1 LLYNPFNE
9 LLAMTTTNTTKGQEI
24 GSSNNNHRQESIIVA
39 TQDPRRWKALA
50 VLSLAQF
57 LIIMDTSIIGVALPE
72 IQQQFGFTQSDLQ
85 WIFSAYVIVF
95 GALLLLGGRLS
106 DIIGQ
111 RRIFVIG
118 FAILT
123 AASILAGLAS
133 SGNVLIAARALQ
145 GIGAALIAPSA
156 LSIVMNLFTIPSERN
171 KAMGFWGAA
180 APAGGTAGVFLGG
193 ILTAYVDWS
202 WVFLINVPIGIAVL
216 TLSGILLPKGD
227 NNNKKQTGR
236 VDYPGAL
243 SITGALVLLVY
254 AIVTANDAGWSSLQT
269 VSLLLT
275 STGLLGAFIMIQ
287 KRSRNPLIPLRIF
300 KTTNLLASNLV
311 MALLGAAW
319 IPMWFFLNLYLQQI
333 QGYGPFESGLALL
346 PMTAAI
352 MVLMIGASS
361 KLIGRLRVKHSLVAG
376 LGLLVVAMLLFVATP
391 STDGS
396 FITHVLPAS
405 LVAAGGM
412 SLAYIPALMS
422 AVSHARKEE
431 SGLASGIV
439 NTSYQIG
446 SALGLAI
453 VVTIASAQ
461 TLIDENNGV
470 GSIDALNNGYH
481 LAFTIAAI
489 VAAIAGIVAYVAIR
503 ESNSS
508 SEKEEKEVVVAVPT
522 G

>member
-1 LLYNPFNE
+1 
-9 LLAMTTTNTTKGQEI
+9 MTTTMKTTKPQEK
-24 GSSNNNHRQESIIVA
+24 GSSDHEQESLIA

-50 VLSLAQF
+50 LLSLAQF
-57 LIIMDTSIIGVALPE
+57 LIIMDTSIIGVALPA
-72 IQQQFGFTQSDLQ
+72 IQQQFGFSQSDLQ

-95 GALLLLGGRLS
+95 GGLLLLGGRLS
-106 DIIGQ
+106 DILGQ

-123 AASILAGLAS
+123 AASVLAGLAPN
-133 SGNVLIAARALQ
+133 GTMLIAARALQ

-156 LSIVMNLFTIPSERN
+156 MSIVMSLFTIPAERN

-193 ILTAYVDWS
+193 IITAYVDWS
-202 WVFLINVPIGIAVL
+202 WVFLVNIPIGIAVL
-216 TLSGILLPKGD
+216 ALTGMLLPHGKRH
-227 NNNKKQTGR
+227 KGR
-236 VDYPGAL
+236 VDYLGAF
-243 SITGALVLLVY
+243 SITGALILLVY

-275 STGLLGAFIMIQ
+275 STGLLGAFIIIQ
-287 KRSRNPLIPLRIF
+287 KRSREPLIPLRIF
-300 KTTNLLASNLV
+300 KTSNLLASNVV

-352 MVLMIGASS
+352 MALMIGASS
-361 KLIGRLRVKHSLVAG
+361 KLIRRLGLKHSLVGG
-376 LGLLVVAMLLFVATP
+376 LGLLAVAMLLFVATP
-391 STDGS
+391 SSKGS

-405 LVAAGGM
+405 LVSAGGM
-412 SLAYIPALMS
+412 SLSYIPALMS

-453 VVTIASAQ
+453 MVAIASTQ
-461 TLIDENNGV
+461 TLLDKNNGGI
-470 GSIDALNNGYH
+470 GSIDAVNNGFH
-481 LAFTIAAI
+481 FAFITAAI
-489 VAAIAGIVAYVAIR
+489 VAAIAAIVAFLVIKNPNT
-503 ESNSS
+503 SGG
-508 SEKEEKEVVVAVPT
+508 KEEVVVVPPT

>member
-1 LLYNPFNE
+1 
-9 LLAMTTTNTTKGQEI
+9 
-24 GSSNNNHRQESIIVA
+24 
-39 TQDPRRWKALA
+39 
-50 VLSLAQF
+50 
-57 LIIMDTSIIGVALPE
+57 MDTSIIGVALPE

-95 GALLLLGGRLS
+95 GALLLLGGRVS

-111 RRIFVIG
+111 LRIFVIG

-123 AASILAGLAS
+123 AASVLAGLAPN
-133 SGNVLIAARALQ
+133 GTILIAARALQ

-202 WVFLINVPIGIAVL
+202 WVFLINVPIGIVVL
-216 TLSGILLPKGD
+216 ALSGILLPKD
-227 NNNKKQTGR
+227 ENKKQTGR
-236 VDYPGAL
+236 VDYPGTL

-269 VSLLLT
+269 VSLLLI
-275 STGLLGAFIMIQ
+275 SAGLLGAFITIQ
-287 KRSRNPLIPLRIF
+287 KRSRDPLIPLRIF
-300 KTTNLLASNLV
+300 RTTNLLASNIV

-333 QGYGPFESGLALL
+333 QGYGAFESGLALL

-352 MVLMIGASS
+352 MALMIGASS
-361 KLIGRLRVKHSLVAG
+361 RLIRRLGIKHSLVAG
-376 LGLLVVAMLLFVATP
+376 LGLLAVAMLMFVATP
-391 STDGS
+391 STTTDGS

-439 NTSYQIG
+439 NTSYQTG

-453 VVTIASAQ
+453 VVAIASAQ
-461 TLIDENNGV
+461 TLLDENNGV
-470 GSIDALNNGYH
+470 GSIDALNNGYR
-481 LAFTIAAI
+481 LAFTTAAI
-489 VAAIAGIVAYVAIR
+489 VAAIAAIVAYVAIR
-503 ESNSS
+503 EPNTSGRK
-508 SEKEEKEVVVAVPT
+508 EKKKEVVVATPT

>member
-1 LLYNPFNE
+1 
-9 LLAMTTTNTTKGQEI
+9 MKTTTKTTKEQKIGDNNKQESKITTKGE
-24 GSSNNNHRQESIIVA
+24 
-39 TQDPRRWKALA
+39 DPRRWKALA
-50 VLSLAQF
+50 LLSLAQF

-72 IQQQFGFTQSDLQ
+72 IQQQFGFSQSDLQ

-95 GALLLLGGRLS
+95 GALLLLGGRVS

-123 AASILAGLAS
+123 AASVLAGLAS
-133 SGNVLIAARALQ
+133 SGTILIAARALQ
-145 GIGAALIAPSA
+145 GVGAALIAPSA
-156 LSIVMNLFTIPSERN
+156 LSILMNLFTIPSERN

-216 TLSGILLPKGD
+216 ALSGILLPKD
-227 NNNKKQTGR
+227 ENKKRTGR

-287 KRSRNPLIPLRIF
+287 KRSRDPLIPLHIF
-300 KTTNLLASNLV
+300 KTTNLLASNIV

-319 IPMWFFLNLYLQQI
+319 IPMWFFLNLYLQQV
-333 QGYGPFESGLALL
+333 QGYGAFESGLALL

-361 KLIGRLRVKHSLVAG
+361 RLIRRLGVKHSLVAG
-376 LGLLVVAMLLFVATP
+376 LGLVAVAMLMFVATP
-391 STDGS
+391 STTDGS

-422 AVSHARKEE
+422 AVSHARREE

-439 NTSYQIG
+439 NTSYQTG

-453 VVTIASAQ
+453 VVAIASAQ
-461 TLIDENNGV
+461 TLLDENNGV

-489 VAAIAGIVAYVAIR
+489 VAAIAAIVAYVAIR
-503 ESNSS
+503 EANSS
-508 SEKEEKEVVVAVPT
+508 GEKKEEKEVVAPT

>member
-1 LLYNPFNE
+1 
-9 LLAMTTTNTTKGQEI
+9 MTTTKTTKPQEK
-24 GSSNNNHRQESIIVA
+24 GSSDSEQESLIA

-50 VLSLAQF
+50 LLSLAQF
-57 LIIMDTSIIGVALPE
+57 LIIMDTSIIGVALPA
-72 IQQQFGFTQSDLQ
+72 IQQQFGFSQSDLQ

-95 GALLLLGGRLS
+95 GGLLLLGGRLS
-106 DIIGQ
+106 DILGQ
-111 RRIFVIG
+111 RTIFVIG

-123 AASILAGLAS
+123 AASVLAGLAPNGS
-133 SGNVLIAARALQ
+133 VLIAARALQ

-156 LSIVMNLFTIPSERN
+156 MSIVMSLFTIPAERN

-193 ILTAYVDWS
+193 IITAYIDWS
-202 WVFLINVPIGIAVL
+202 WVFLVNVPIGIAVL
-216 TLSGILLPKGD
+216 ALTGMLLPHGKRH
-227 NNNKKQTGR
+227 KGR
-236 VDYPGAL
+236 VDYLGAF
-243 SITGALVLLVY
+243 SITGALIILVY
-254 AIVTANDAGWSSLQT
+254 AIVTANDAGWNSLQT

-287 KRSRNPLIPLRIF
+287 KRSREPLIPLRIF
-300 KTTNLLASNLV
+300 KTSNLLASNVV

-352 MVLMIGASS
+352 MALMIGASS
-361 KLIGRLRVKHSLVAG
+361 KLIRRLGLKHSLVGG
-376 LGLLVVAMLLFVATP
+376 LGLLAVAMLLFVATP
-391 STDGS
+391 SSKGS

-412 SLAYIPALMS
+412 SVAYIPALMS
-422 AVSHARKEE
+422 AVSHAKKEE

-453 VVTIASAQ
+453 IVAIASTQ
-461 TLIDENNGV
+461 TLLDENEGI
-470 GSIDALNNGYH
+470 GSIDAMNNGFH
-481 LAFTIAAI
+481 LAFITAAI
-489 VAAIAGIVAYVAIR
+489 VAAIAAIVAFLVIKNPNTSGR
-503 ESNSS
+503 
-508 SEKEEKEVVVAVPT
+508 KEEVAVPAT

>member
-1 LLYNPFNE
+1 
-9 LLAMTTTNTTKGQEI
+9 MKTTKPQEK
-24 GSSNNNHRQESIIVA
+24 GSSDHEQESLIA

-50 VLSLAQF
+50 LLSLAQF
-57 LIIMDTSIIGVALPE
+57 LIIMDTSIIGVALPA
-72 IQQQFGFTQSDLQ
+72 IQQQFGFSQSDLQ

-95 GALLLLGGRLS
+95 GGLLLLGGRLS
-106 DIIGQ
+106 DILGQ

-123 AASILAGLAS
+123 AASVLAGLAPN
-133 SGNVLIAARALQ
+133 GTMLIAARALQ

-156 LSIVMNLFTIPSERN
+156 MSIVMSLFTIPAERN

-193 ILTAYVDWS
+193 IITAYVDWS
-202 WVFLINVPIGIAVL
+202 WVFLVNIPIGIAVL
-216 TLSGILLPKGD
+216 ALTGMLLPHDKRH
-227 NNNKKQTGR
+227 KGR
-236 VDYPGAL
+236 VDYLGAF
-243 SITGALVLLVY
+243 SITGALILLVY

-287 KRSRNPLIPLRIF
+287 KRSREPLIPLRIF
-300 KTTNLLASNLV
+300 KTSNLLASNVV

-352 MVLMIGASS
+352 MALMIGASS
-361 KLIGRLRVKHSLVAG
+361 KLIRRLGLKHSLVGG
-376 LGLLVVAMLLFVATP
+376 LGLLAVAMLLFVATP
-391 STDGS
+391 SSKGS

-412 SLAYIPALMS
+412 SLSYIPALMS

-439 NTSYQIG
+439 NTSYQVG

-453 VVTIASAQ
+453 MVAIASTQ
-461 TLIDENNGV
+461 TLLDKNNGGI
-470 GSIDALNNGYH
+470 GSIDAVNNGFH
-481 LAFTIAAI
+481 FAFITAAI
-489 VAAIAGIVAYVAIR
+489 VAAIAAIVAFLVIKNPNT
-503 ESNSS
+503 SGG
-508 SEKEEKEVVVAVPT
+508 KEEVVVVPPT

>member
-1 LLYNPFNE
+1 
-9 LLAMTTTNTTKGQEI
+9 MKTTTKTTKEQTIGDNNKQESKITTKG
-24 GSSNNNHRQESIIVA
+24 
-39 TQDPRRWKALA
+39 DPHRWKALA
-50 VLSLAQF
+50 LLSLAQF

-95 GALLLLGGRLS
+95 GALLLLVGRVS

-123 AASILAGLAS
+123 AASVLAGLAPN
-133 SGNVLIAARALQ
+133 GTILIAARALQ

-202 WVFLINVPIGIAVL
+202 WVFVINVPIVIAVL
-216 TLSGILLPKGD
+216 ALSGILLPKD
-227 NNNKKQTGR
+227 ENKKHTGR

-275 STGLLGAFIMIQ
+275 SAGLLGAFIMIQ
-287 KRSRNPLIPLRIF
+287 KRSRDPLIPLRIF
-300 KTTNLLASNLV
+300 RTTNLLASNVV

-319 IPMWFFLNLYLQQI
+319 IPMWFFLNLYLQQV
-333 QGYGPFESGLALL
+333 QGYGAFESGLALL

-352 MVLMIGASS
+352 MALMIGASS
-361 KLIGRLRVKHSLVAG
+361 RLIRLLGVKHSLVAG
-376 LGLLVVAMLLFVATP
+376 LGLLAVAMLMFVATP
-391 STDGS
+391 SANGS
-396 FITHVLPAS
+396 FFMHVLPAS
-405 LVAAGGM
+405 LVAAIGM

-446 SALGLAI
+446 SAIGLAI
-453 VVTIASAQ
+453 MVAIASA
-461 TLIDENNGV
+461 
-470 GSIDALNNGYH
+470 
-481 LAFTIAAI
+481 
-489 VAAIAGIVAYVAIR
+489 
-503 ESNSS
+503 
-508 SEKEEKEVVVAVPT
+508 
-522 G
+522 

>member
-1 LLYNPFNE
+1 
-9 LLAMTTTNTTKGQEI
+9 MTTTMKTTKPQEK
-24 GSSNNNHRQESIIVA
+24 GSSDHEQESLIA

-50 VLSLAQF
+50 LLSLAQF
-57 LIIMDTSIIGVALPE
+57 LIIMDTSIIGVALPA
-72 IQQQFGFTQSDLQ
+72 IQQQFGFSQSDLQ

-95 GALLLLGGRLS
+95 GGLLLLGGRLS
-106 DIIGQ
+106 DILGQ

-123 AASILAGLAS
+123 AASVLAGLAPN
-133 SGNVLIAARALQ
+133 GTMLIAARALQ

-156 LSIVMNLFTIPSERN
+156 MSIVMSLFTIPAERN

-193 ILTAYVDWS
+193 IITAYVDWS
-202 WVFLINVPIGIAVL
+202 WVFLVNIPIGIAVL
-216 TLSGILLPKGD
+216 ALTGMLLPHGKRH
-227 NNNKKQTGR
+227 KGR
-236 VDYPGAL
+236 VDYLGAF
-243 SITGALVLLVY
+243 SITGALILLVY

-287 KRSRNPLIPLRIF
+287 KRSREPLIPLRIF
-300 KTTNLLASNLV
+300 KTSNLLASNVV

-352 MVLMIGASS
+352 MALMIGASS
-361 KLIGRLRVKHSLVAG
+361 KLIRRLGLKHSLVGG
-376 LGLLVVAMLLFVATP
+376 LGLLAVAMLLFVGAP
-391 STDGS
+391 SSKGS

-412 SLAYIPALMS
+412 SLSYIPALMS

-453 VVTIASAQ
+453 MVAIASTQ
-461 TLIDENNGV
+461 TLLDKNNGGI
-470 GSIDALNNGYH
+470 GSIDAVNNGFH
-481 LAFTIAAI
+481 FAFITAAI
-489 VAAIAGIVAYVAIR
+489 VAAIAAIVAFLVIKNPNT
-503 ESNSS
+503 SGG
-508 SEKEEKEVVVAVPT
+508 KEEVVVVPPT

>member
-1 LLYNPFNE
+1 
-9 LLAMTTTNTTKGQEI
+9 MKTTTTKTSTKEQEI
-24 GSSNNNHRQESIIVA
+24 GNNNKQESI
-39 TQDPRRWKALA
+39 TSTPDSRRWKALA
-50 VLSLAQF
+50 LLSLAQF
-57 LIIMDTSIIGVALPE
+57 LIIMDTSIIGVALPA
-72 IQQQFGFTQSDLQ
+72 IQQQFGFSQSELQ

-123 AASILAGLAS
+123 AASVLAGLAP
-133 SGNVLIAARALQ
+133 SGTILIAARALQ

-156 LSIVMNLFTIPSERN
+156 LSIVMSLFTIPAERN

-193 ILTAYVDWS
+193 IITAYVDWS
-202 WVFLINVPIGIAVL
+202 WVFLVNVPVGIAVL
-216 TLSGILLPKGD
+216 ALTWKLLPHGTRHK
-227 NNNKKQTGR
+227 GR
-236 VDYPGAL
+236 VDYLGAV
-243 SITGALVLLVY
+243 SITGALILLVY
-254 AIVTANDAGWSSLQT
+254 GIVTANDSGWNSLQT

-275 STGLLGAFIMIQ
+275 STGLLGAFVMIQ
-287 KRSRNPLIPLRIF
+287 KRSREPLMPLRIF
-300 KTTNLLASNLV
+300 KTSNLLASNVV

-319 IPMWFFLNLYLQQI
+319 ISMWFFLNLYLQQI
-333 QGYGPFESGLALL
+333 QGYGAFESGLALL

-361 KLIGRLRVKHSLVAG
+361 KLIGRLGVKHSLVAG
-376 LGLLVVAMLLFVATP
+376 LGLLAVAMLMFVATP
-391 STDGS
+391 SGKGGS
-396 FITHVLPAS
+396 FVTHVLPAS

-422 AVSHARKEE
+422 AVSHVRKEE

-453 VVTIASAQ
+453 MVAIASAQ
-461 TLIDENNGV
+461 TLLDENNGF
-470 GSIDALNNGYH
+470 GSIDALNNGFH
-481 LAFTIAAI
+481 LAFTAAAAVAAIAAI
-489 VAAIAGIVAYVAIR
+489 VAFVTIR
-503 ESNSS
+503 NPNTSGGK
-508 SEKEEKEVVVAVPT
+508 KEEAVVVAAPT
-522 G
+522 S

>member
-1 LLYNPFNE
+1 
-9 LLAMTTTNTTKGQEI
+9 
-24 GSSNNNHRQESIIVA
+24 
-39 TQDPRRWKALA
+39 
-50 VLSLAQF
+50 
-57 LIIMDTSIIGVALPE
+57 
-72 IQQQFGFTQSDLQ
+72 
-85 WIFSAYVIVF
+85 VIVF
-95 GALLLLGGRLS
+95 GGLLLLGGRLS
-106 DIIGQ
+106 DILGQ
-111 RRIFVIG
+111 RGIFVIG
-118 FAILT
+118 FVILT
-123 AASILAGLAS
+123 AASVLAGLAPN
-133 SGNVLIAARALQ
+133 GTMPIAARALQ

-156 LSIVMNLFTIPSERN
+156 MSIVMSLFTIPAERN

-193 ILTAYVDWS
+193 IITAYVDWS
-202 WVFLINVPIGIAVL
+202 WVFLVNVPIGIAVL
-216 TLSGILLPKGD
+216 ALSGMLLPHGIRHK
-227 NNNKKQTGR
+227 GR
-236 VDYPGAL
+236 VDYLGAF
-243 SITGALVLLVY
+243 SITGALILLVY

-275 STGLLGAFIMIQ
+275 STGLLGAFIIIQ
-287 KRSRNPLIPLRIF
+287 KQSREPLIPLRIF
-300 KTTNLLASNLV
+300 KTSNLLASNIV

-352 MVLMIGASS
+352 MILMIGASS
-361 KLIGRLRVKHSLVAG
+361 KLIVRLGVKHSLVAG
-376 LGLLVVAMLLFVATP
+376 LGLLAAAMLMFVATP
-391 STDGS
+391 SSKGS
-396 FITHVLPAS
+396 FITHLLPAS

-453 VVTIASAQ
+453 MVAIASAQ
-461 TLIDENNGV
+461 TLLDENNGIS
-470 GSIDALNNGYH
+470 SIDAINNGFH
-481 LAFTIAAI
+481 LAFMTAAI
-489 VAAIAGIVAYVAIR
+489 VAAIAAIVAFLVIKNPNTSGER
-503 ESNSS
+503 E
-508 SEKEEKEVVVAVPT
+508 EEEVVVPT

>member
-1 LLYNPFNE
+1 
-9 LLAMTTTNTTKGQEI
+9 MTTTKTTKGQEI
-24 GSSNNNHRQESIIVA
+24 GNNNVQESQIA
-39 TQDPRRWKALA
+39 TQDLRRWKALA
-50 VLSLAQF
+50 LLSLAQF

-95 GALLLLGGRLS
+95 GALLLLGGRVS

-123 AASILAGLAS
+123 AASVVAGLAS
-133 SGNVLIAARALQ
+133 SGTVLITARALQ
-145 GIGAALIAPSA
+145 GVGAALIAPSA
-156 LSIVMNLFTIPSERN
+156 LSILMNLFTIPAERN

-202 WVFLINVPIGIAVL
+202 WVFLINVPIGVAVL
-216 TLSGILLPKGD
+216 ALTRTLLPQGTRQK
-227 NNNKKQTGR
+227 GR
-236 VDYPGAL
+236 VDYTGAF
-243 SITGALVLLVY
+243 SITGALILLVY
-254 AIVTANDAGWSSLQT
+254 AIVTANDAGWSSVQT

-275 STGLLGAFIMIQ
+275 SAALLGVFTVIQ
-287 KRSRNPLIPLRIF
+287 KRSREPLMPLRIF
-300 KTTNLLASNLV
+300 KTSNLLASNIV

-352 MVLMIGASS
+352 MALMIGASS
-361 KLIGRLRVKHSLVAG
+361 RLIRRLGVKHSLVAG
-376 LGLLVVAMLLFVATP
+376 LGLLAVAMLMFVATP
-391 STDGS
+391 STKGS
-396 FITHVLPAS
+396 FATHVLPAS
-405 LVAAGGM
+405 LIAAGGM

-453 VVTIASAQ
+453 VVAIASAQ
-461 TLIDENNGV
+461 TLLDENNGV

-481 LAFTIAAI
+481 LAFTAAAI
-489 VAAIAGIVAYVAIR
+489 VAAIAAIVAYVAIR
-503 ESNSS
+503 EPNSS
-508 SEKEEKEVVVAVPT
+508 GKNKEEKEVVVVAPT

>member
-1 LLYNPFNE
+1 L
-9 LLAMTTTNTTKGQEI
+9 
-24 GSSNNNHRQESIIVA
+24 
-39 TQDPRRWKALA
+39 
-50 VLSLAQF
+50 LSLAQF
-57 LIIMDTSIIGVALPE
+57 LIIMDTSIIGVALPA
-72 IQQQFGFTQSDLQ
+72 IQQQFGFSQSDLQ

-123 AASILAGLAS
+123 AASVLAGLAPN
-133 SGNVLIAARALQ
+133 GTMLIAARALQ

-156 LSIVMNLFTIPSERN
+156 LSMVMSLFTIPAERN

-193 ILTAYVDWS
+193 ILTAYLDWP

-216 TLSGILLPKGD
+216 ALSGILLPKGD
-227 NNNKKQTGR
+227 NTKRQTER

-243 SITGALVLLVY
+243 SITGALILLVY
-254 AIVTANDAGWSSLQT
+254 AIVTANDAAGGGWFSLQT
-269 VSLLLT
+269 VSVLSASGALF
-275 STGLLGAFIMIQ
+275 GAFLAIQ
-287 KRSRNPLIPLRIF
+287 KRSRDPLIPLRIF
-300 KTTNLLASNLV
+300 RTTNLLASNVV

-333 QGYGPFESGLALL
+333 QEYGPFESGLALL
-346 PMTAAI
+346 PMTVAI
-352 MVLMIGASS
+352 MFIMIGGTARLVSRFGF
-361 KLIGRLRVKHSLVAG
+361 KPNLIVG
-376 LGLLVVAMLLFVATP
+376 LALLAVGMLLFVTTP
-391 STDGS
+391 SIEGS
-396 FITHVLPAS
+396 FAIHVLPAS
-405 LVAAGGM
+405 LVAAAGM

-446 SALGLAI
+446 SALGLA
-453 VVTIASAQ
+453 VMVALASAQ
-461 TLIDENNGV
+461 TLQDKNNGIP
-470 GSIDALNNGYH
+470 STDALNNGFH
-481 LAFTIAAI
+481 LAFIGAAVVAAVAAI
-489 VAAIAGIVAYVAIR
+489 VALIAIKKPNKTSNQEALMAAG
-503 ESNSS
+503 
-508 SEKEEKEVVVAVPT
+508 
-522 G
+522 

>member
-9 LLAMTTTNTTKGQEI
+9 LLSMTTTNTIKGQEI
-24 GSSNNNHRQESIIVA
+24 GSNNNHRQESIIVA

-72 IQQQFGFTQSDLQ
+72 IQQQFGFTQSYLQ

-123 AASILAGLAS
+123 AASVLAGLAS

-227 NNNKKQTGR
+227 NNNKQTGR

-254 AIVTANDAGWSSLQT
+254 AIVTANDAGRSSLQT

-287 KRSRNPLIPLRIF
+287 KRSRDPLIPLRIF

-453 VVTIASAQ
+453 MVAIASAQ
-461 TLIDENNGV
+461 TLLDENSGTIS
-470 GSIDALNNGYH
+470 SIDAINNGFH
-481 LAFTIAAI
+481 LAFVTAAI
-489 VAAIAGIVAYVAIR
+489 VAAIAAIVAFLVIKNPNT
-503 ESNSS
+503 SGGM
-508 SEKEEKEVVVAVPT
+508 EKEVVVAPT